1 MKRFKLHQALLNAVK
16 DNYMDNPLTAVEQ
29 SNYDLAE
36 ASESVPAMCDCL
48 LSAGGFRLQFR
59 ALVESIRDIIHWG
72 ELDTKNAR
80 ISGIG
85 LKSEVDVVFKKPSYK
100 RNYSIYDH
108 DLTCFNADKLNES
121 SYDEK
126 LISAIEKLCLA
137 DSRRL
142 RLLDMIN
149 RGANDSFCIT
159 YAPNVLLPGVGSMD
173 VHRLYSFGLLRYI
186 NSGYTMSVPTELS
199 GRTPVLFNATLS
211 YVGVLE
217 YEQYLDIYDVMN
229 EWQHATDYLTSFMKM
244 YQVMEFMAYRC
255 LLSDLVD
262 NNDIRHSFLRS
273 VKNLDNKYNKSE
285 RDTFTKQLS
294 TIFND
299 FTSCVALVDASVESF
314 VKNHFTH
321 DTGSNQSYLLNSQ
334 GADLPTFSKA
344 ILKFIYD
351 VRCSIVHNKDSELH
365 FTFNNVSEYADLIP
379 LMKQIEVV
387 VGEKLIET
395 LSDIHSPIKYGVN
408 HLDLY

>member
-1 MKRFKLHQALLNAVK
+1 MLRFKLHQALLNAVK
-16 DNYMDNPLTAVEQ
+16 DNYMDNPLTGIEQ

-48 LSAGGFRLQFR
+48 LSAGGFRQQFR

-72 ELDTKNAR
+72 ELETKNAR

-85 LKSEVDVVFKKPSYK
+85 LKSEVDVVFWNPSYK
-100 RNYSIYDH
+100 RNYSIFDH
-108 DLTCFNADKLNES
+108 DLTCFNADRLNES
-121 SYDEK
+121 NCDEK
-126 LISAIEKLCLA
+126 LISAIEKICLA
-137 DSRRL
+137 ESRRI

-149 RGANDSFCIT
+149 RSAVNSFCIT
-159 YAPNVLLPGVGSMD
+159 YAPDVLLPGVGIMD

-186 NSGYTMSVPTELS
+186 NRGNTIAIPTDLS
-199 GRTPVLFNATLS
+199 GRTPVLFNAALS
-211 YVGVLE
+211 YVDALE

-244 YQVMEFMAYRC
+244 YQVMEFIAYRC
-255 LLSDLVD
+255 QLSDLVD
-262 NNDIRHSFLRS
+262 KNDIRHSFLRS
-273 VKNLDNKYNKSE
+273 VKNLDNDYHKKE
-285 RDTFTKQLS
+285 RDTFIKQLS
-294 TIFND
+294 PVFND
-299 FTSCVALVDASVESF
+299 FSSCVAIVTNSVEDF
-314 VKNHFTH
+314 VEQHLAH
-321 DTGSNQSYLLNSQ
+321 DADNPKRYLQ
-334 GADLPTFSKA
+334 QADGGNIARFAKR

-365 FTFNNVSEYADLIP
+365 FTFNNVSEYDDLIP

-395 LSDIHSPIKYGVN
+395 LLDVNSPIKYGVN